1 MRAIEAGVDHVDTIE
16 SAATAAE
23 AADRMHQRAVGC
35 LVVVD
40 GEGRAVGIVTDRDL
54 CLRAVAAER
63 PAPHLTP
70 VGELMSAPL
79 HSLPAQASVADAVHV
94 MRERGVR
101 RLPLCQAGRPVGLV
115 ALDDLTE
122 ALARGLA
129 DLETGVQNRLQ
140 EERRQRRVD
149 RVLLR
154 LDGLRERLRAAGWLA
169 REELLADLD
178 RLEDLILGRGRHA

>member
-1 MRAIEAGVDHVDTIE
+1 MRAIEAGVDLVHTIP
-16 SAATAAE
+16 SDATAAQ

-40 GEGRAVGIVTDRDL
+40 LEGRAVGIVTDRDL

-63 PAPHLTP
+63 PQPYLAPVL
-70 VGELMSAPL
+70 ELMSAPL
-79 HSLPAQASVADAVHV
+79 HWLPPDASVADAVRS
-94 MRERGVR
+94 MREHCVR
-101 RLPLCQAGRPVGLV
+101 RLPLCEGGRPVGLV

-122 ALARGLA
+122 ALARGLL
-129 DLETGVQNRLQ
+129 DLETGVQNRRA
-140 EERRQRRVD
+140 EELGQRRVD

-154 LDGLRERLRAAGWLA
+154 LGGMRERLRAAGWQA
-169 REELLADLD
+169 REELLGDLD